1 MLTYWGLWYYLK
13 VENALIETSLFGV
26 SLVHLKSVISY
37 CFGFHEVAWFPP
49 CTRRGTL
56 PWREISQPHA
66 VYAANLCVVGTNRPA
81 SRACRCHEKGG
92 LLEGSQGRMLRW
104 HQPYFPSS
112 VFCSIRPKEWGLVS
126 AEPSL
131 QNLALSFP
139 LYTLQV
145 QDLCVFDDTRFA
157 MSLTP
162 LGSPLK
168 RALYFVV
175 MPIIG

>member
-1 MLTYWGLWYYLK
+1 MSTYWGLWYYLK

-26 SLVHLKSVISY
+26 FLVHLKSVISY

-92 LLEGSQGRMLRW
+92 LMEGSQGRMLWW

-112 VFCSIRPKEWGLVS
+112 VFCRIRPKEWGLVS
-126 AEPSL
+126 TEPSL

-145 QDLCVFDDTRFA
+145 QDLCVFWWYQICHEPHSIGESTE
-157 MSLTP
+157 
-162 LGSPLK
+162 K
-168 RALYFVV
+168 ALYFVV